1 MAEYIRCEERGAAA
15 IVTLERPKA
24 LNALNVQVL
33 SELYEVMDGLN
44 SRPEVKVVI
53 LTGAGEKAFAAG
65 ADIAS
70 MSQMNAPS
78 DHRGGER
85 VRPGRRV

>member
-1 MAEYIRCEERGAAA
+1 MAKFIRCEERGAAA
-15 IVTLERPKA
+15 IVTLDRPKA

-53 LTGAGEKAFAAG
+53 LTG
-65 ADIAS
+65 
-70 MSQMNAPS
+70 
-78 DHRGGER
+78 RGRRPLRR
-85 VRPGRRV
+85 VRTSPPCAR